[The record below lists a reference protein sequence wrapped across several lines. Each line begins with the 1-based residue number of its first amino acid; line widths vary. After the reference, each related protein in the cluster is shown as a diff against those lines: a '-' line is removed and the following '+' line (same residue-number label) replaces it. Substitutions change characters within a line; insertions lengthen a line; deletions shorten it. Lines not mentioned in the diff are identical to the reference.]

1 MMKVTDRLAIY
12 TKTIELDTCS
22 VEAYINTC
30 ISDLKDN
37 GLEVKYNLALY
48 KLQNNFQEDINCLVP
63 CNITNFWSPFQPHMG
78 CYF

>member
-1 MMKVTDRLAIY
+1 MTVTDRLQIY
-12 TKTIELDTCS
+12 TKTIELNS
-22 VEAYINTC
+22 VEACINTC

-63 CNITNFWSPFQPHMG
+63 CNTTNFWSPYQPHTR